1 MSYLLKT
8 LSNNA
13 LRSGS
18 IVSSNWIKSGV
29 GLGNANACGYKKLI
43 KIQWKRPEP
52 VPFNDP
58 KKSGDQIVELG
69 TLPLDKPTL
78 EFAKCKNLENADE
91 NVKKIF
97 SCNNRGRKEAV
108 ELIRKDIVDAV
119 RRHEMDETSREVLIA
134 KYTVSIRSLQE
145 HYKATPYDKLHKVF
159 LKELIDKRNKH
170 LRLLRSENYKAFEW
184 LLDELNI
191 VFRPGPS
198 ILNKVWRKES
208 LHLLIDKHINDTKT
222 ERLTALRNKLNQEK
236 IDFFKKKA
244 QFLEYTLEQETKYGR
259 ESTVT
264 DEDVKQA
271 WKNYEE
277 LVEKDLHK
285 YEAPNHYHQFA

>member
-1 MSYLLKT
+1 MSYFLKP
-8 LSNNA
+8 LSSNA

-18 IVSSNWIKSGV
+18 VVSSWIKSGA
-29 GLGNANACGYKKLI
+29 GLGNTTACGYKKLI
-43 KIQWKRPEP
+43 KIQWKRPAP

-78 EFAKCKNLENADE
+78 EFAKCRNLETADE

-97 SCNNRGRKEAV
+97 SCGNRGRKEAV

-145 HYKATPYDKLHKVF
+145 HYKAKPLDKLHKVF
-159 LKELIDKRNKH
+159 LKELIEKRNKH
-170 LRLLRSENYKAFEW
+170 LRLLRMENYKTFEW

-208 LHLLIDKHINDTKT
+208 LRLLIDKHINDTKT
-222 ERLTALRNKLNQEK
+222 ARITALRNKLNLEK

-244 QFLEYTLEQETKYGR
+244 QFLEYTLEQEKKYGR
-259 ESTVT
+259 EATVT

-271 WKNYEE
+271 WDKYEE
-277 LVEKDLHK
+277 LAEKDLDK
-285 YEAPNHYHQFA
+285 YEAPKHYHQFA